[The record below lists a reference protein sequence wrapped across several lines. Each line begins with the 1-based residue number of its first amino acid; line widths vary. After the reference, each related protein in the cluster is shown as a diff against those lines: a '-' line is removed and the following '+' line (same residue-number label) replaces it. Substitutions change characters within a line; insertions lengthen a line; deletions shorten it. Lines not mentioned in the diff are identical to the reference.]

1 MKINGKTLEERMRD
15 IPEGQNIP
23 HHIDRWYDRHERSW
37 TIQLK
42 DKYDNQIGDAVHVYS
57 KQEAINAENEF
68 KKEHNLCEY
77 DISFNDIE
85 QKSIHYNFKQH
96 KTIKEMLNLKPR
108 DGFNTSIQDRNV
120 VAEME
125 IGNLAIDLNID
136 FNEDGKH
143 LDYWVVVKN
152 NNGDWEDG
160 DYLIE
165 TPILNKNL
173 EKHMFKTL
181 MKYAK
186 EQGYVY

>member
-1 MKINGKTLEERMRD
+1 
-15 IPEGQNIP
+15 
-23 HHIDRWYDRHERSW
+23 
-37 TIQLK
+37 
-42 DKYDNQIGDAVHVYS
+42 
-57 KQEAINAENEF
+57 
-68 KKEHNLCEY
+68 
-77 DISFNDIE
+77 
-85 QKSIHYNFKQH
+85 
-96 KTIKEMLNLKPR
+96 
-108 DGFNTSIQDRNV
+108 
-120 VAEME
+120 ME